1 MTRMKVEPL
10 MRSRAKAMRH
20 EQTPAEAKLWQKLR
34 AHRLMGLGF
43 RRQYPIA
50 NYIVDFACPEHR
62 LIVEL
67 DGPSHT
73 HDAQIAY
80 DQNRTAFL
88 QSQSW
93 QVLRIRNSDI
103 HNEISAVCD
112 RILATLNEKGVT
124 FQ

>member
-1 MTRMKVEPL
+1 MTRAKVEPL

-20 EQTPAEAKLWQKLR
+20 EKTPAEAKLWQKLR
-34 AHRLMGLGF
+34 AHRLMELGF

-50 NYIVDFACPEHR
+50 SYIVDFACPEHK

-67 DGPSHT
+67 DGPTHT
-73 HDAQIAY
+73 HDDQIAY
-80 DQNRTAFL
+80 DVKRSTIL
-88 QSQSW
+88 ESQGW
-93 QVLRIRNSDI
+93 HVLRIRNSDV
-103 HNEISAVCD
+103 HNQISAVCD

>member
-1 MTRMKVEPL
+1 MKVEPI

-43 RRQYPIA
+43 RRQFPIK
-50 NYIVDFACPEHR
+50 NYIVDFACVEHK

-73 HDAQIAY
+73 HDDQSEY
-80 DQNRTAFL
+80 DEKRTAFL
-88 QSQSW
+88 ESQSW